1 MTPPE
6 LNLVGIDAQRLL
18 IASIS
23 IAIYL
28 AMCLMIARKQFIK
41 QLAKK
46 SPSAAKTASWQ
57 IIYASQT
64 GTAEEFAQQTAN
76 TLHVAGIAAQVR
88 ALSALG
94 VDTLK
99 TSERILF
106 IVSTYGEGNPPD
118 NAALFAARVMS
129 QSIDLGNVHYAMLA
143 LGDRTYTHFCGFAR
157 ELDAWLQ
164 TQGAQRLFPTL
175 EAHRCDANTIER
187 WRNQLSHLAGTDD
200 APDWQG
206 PIFSPWRL
214 VTRRLLNAGSQGNAM
229 YHLELTPPST
239 IELPAWESGDLAQI
253 QIPDDEYPREY
264 SIASIPH
271 DGRVHLLIRLH
282 RHADDSY
289 GAASGW
295 LTQTLNIGDSVPL
308 RLRQHPRFRLGDNAT
323 RPLILIGNGSGIAGL
338 RGHLKTRALMNITR
352 TWLIFGERN
361 AACDYH
367 YRDELEAWH
376 NAGILE
382 KLDAVFS
389 RDQSE
394 RRYVQDRLI
403 ECADAV
409 RDWVNGGAAIYV
421 CGSLHGMAAG
431 VDDALSSILGH
442 SNLEE
447 LARSGRYRRDVY

>member
-1 MTPPE
+1 MNPAE
-6 LNLVGIDAQRLL
+6 LNLVGIDAQRVL
-18 IASIS
+18 IAGIS

-28 AMCLMIARKQFIK
+28 AMCTVIARKQFIK
-41 QLAKK
+41 QRIKK
-46 SPSAAKTASWQ
+46 SLSAAKTASWQ

-76 TLHVAGIAAQVR
+76 TLHVAGIAAQSR
-88 ALSALG
+88 ALSDLD

-99 TSERILF
+99 KSERILF

-118 NAALFAARVMS
+118 NAALFATRVMS
-129 QSIDLGNVHYAMLA
+129 QSIDLGHLHYAMLA
-143 LGDRTYTHFCGFAR
+143 LGDRTYTHFCGFAH

-164 TQGAQRLFPTL
+164 TQRAQRLFPTL
-175 EAHRCDANTIER
+175 EAHQCDANTIER

-206 PIFSPWRL
+206 PIFSPWHL
-214 VTRRLLNAGSQGNAM
+214 VTRRLLNAGSQGNAI
-229 YHLELTPPST
+229 YHLELAPPST
-239 IELPAWESGDLAQI
+239 MELPAWESGDLAQI
-253 QIPDDEYPREY
+253 QIPDDEFPREY
-264 SIASIPH
+264 SIASIH
-271 DGRVHLLIRLH
+271 QDGCVHLLIRLH
-282 RHADDSY
+282 RHSDDSY

-295 LTQTLNIGDSVPL
+295 LTQTLDIGESVPL
-308 RLRQHPRFRLGDNAT
+308 RLRQHQRFRLGDNAA

-338 RGHLKTRALMNITR
+338 RGHLKTRVLTSGTR

-403 ECADAV
+403 ECADSV
-409 RDWVNGGAAIYV
+409 RDWINRGAAIYV
-421 CGSLHGMAAG
+421 CGSLRGMAAG
-431 VDDALSSILGH
+431 VDEALAAILGR
-442 SNLEE
+442 SLLDE
-447 LARSGRYRRDVY
+447 LTLSGRYRRDVY